1 MKVPM
6 DEQNPDAAP
15 SSEKPVL
22 SVVNIYQDAFLGLRG
37 RGLLEGLGRG
47 LQDEC
52 ELKIEMWSLE
62 LLEDTAVR
70 QLATQDVARA
80 KVVVFSLCGD
90 SPLPES
96 IERWVESWPARASN
110 DCPALIALLNPGEGG
125 GGEINSVIR
134 SYLRGVASR
143 QGMTFFALTMHPE
156 AHGPEGAP
164 EEREELAALEM
175 RQLEQAQLA
184 TQRLPAKWS

>member
-15 SSEKPVL
+15 AADKPIL

-62 LLEDTAVR
+62 LLEDPAVR

-90 SPLPES
+90 STLPET

-125 GGEINSVIR
+125 NEINPAIR
-134 SYLRGVASR
+134 GYLRGVASR

-156 AHGPEGAP
+156 THGTEGAP
-164 EEREELAALEM
+164 EQREQLAALEM